1 MADTDQS
8 ANDAERS
15 ASGSEMTHLEEAQA
29 LRAEGMFD
37 KFGKDAQESADSLLL
52 ALEDRGLDNF
62 MSDVWSEA
70 LCVMTDLR
78 RHLFPHYLSGTG
90 DNDTDI
96 EMIESLLEELKE
108 PADAL
113 LEETTEMSKM
123 LDELMGKA
131 NQLRLRKKNGWP
143 IQLKEYQW
151 LIRYV
156 AERQL
161 FSFINAIQKSRH
173 AGSQA
178 LPHRDAGCRVL

>member
-1 MADTDQS
+1 MASTRFPGKPLAS
-8 ANDAERS
+8 IMGIPMIGHVYFRS
-15 ASGSEMTHLEEAQA
+15 
-29 LRAEGMFD
+29 
-37 KFGKDAQESADSLLL
+37 K
-52 ALEDRGLDNF
+52 
-62 MSDVWSEA
+62 
-70 LCVMTDLR
+70 
-78 RHLFPHYLSGTG
+78 
-90 DNDTDI
+90 
-96 EMIESLLEELKE
+96 
-108 PADAL
+108 
-113 LEETTEMSKM
+113 MSKM